1 MIEELMTR
9 TRATFSK
16 ANLRR
21 GILAVEESGHT
32 VHAIEFPP
40 GGGFKLIL
48 AAEPDQAEVNEWDVA
63 LGFTDA
69 KGRPLVR

>member
-1 MIEELMTR
+1 MR

-32 VHAIEFPP
+32 IHAVEFSPA
-40 GGGFKLIL
+40 GGFKLIL
-48 AAEPDQAEVNEWDVA
+48 AVESEQAEVNQWDVA
-63 LGFTDA
+63 LGITDT
-69 KGRPLVR
+69 KGRPLLR